1 MKTIL
6 YSKTRH
12 PLLLLQAA
20 GNLLEKHAHKTRF
33 NGTLITFCIF
43 INYAFDF
50 ASNVELSS

>member
-6 YSKTRH
+6 YTNTRH

-33 NGTLITFCIF
+33 NGTLIIFCIF
-43 INYAFDF
+43 INYAFDA
-50 ASNVELSS
+50 ASNFESSL